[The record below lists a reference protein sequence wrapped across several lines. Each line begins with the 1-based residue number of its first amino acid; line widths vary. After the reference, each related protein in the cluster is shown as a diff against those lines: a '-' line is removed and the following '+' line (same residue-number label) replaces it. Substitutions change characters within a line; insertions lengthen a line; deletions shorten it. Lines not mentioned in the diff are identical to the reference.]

1 MSDPDLNLL
10 LDHLRYWPEVRQFTW
25 AKSPSSRGQSF
36 VNRPAGCRDPYG
48 HLRISFRGRV
58 WRVEQVIAAWEERQL
73 TASSPRP
80 SSHPAA

>member
-1 MSDPDLNLL
+1 MSDPDLTLL

-25 AKSPSSRGQSF
+25 AKSPSSRGRSM

-48 HLRISFRGRV
+48 HLRIGFRGRV

-73 TASSPRP
+73 TAPCP
-80 SSHPAA
+80 LPATRLAA